1 MERIKVG
8 IIGMG
13 YIGVSHLEAIRRI
26 GFTELV
32 AVADVNTALAR
43 KKAAEFFIPK
53 CYDTVEALLA
63 DPEIQAVHN
72 CTPNNLHFEI
82 NQKIIK
88 AGKHILSEKPLA
100 KNSDESGKMVE
111 LLTRHPKTVAAV
123 NFNYRMNPLV
133 QEMRNKVASGEI
145 GKVTLAHGS
154 YLQDWLLYE
163 TDYNWRIEPDISGPS
178 RCVADIGSHW
188 MDAVQHVVGAR
199 IVEVCADLVTVLPVR
214 KKPTTQVETF
224 ALNKN
229 VEYEDR
235 KITTEDY
242 GAVLFKMDNGVHG
255 VFHVSEVS
263 AGRGCFFNFEID
275 GTKASMYWNQETA
288 DQMWMGHRDKDNL
301 QIMRNPNNL
310 SAGAKEYSYLAKGHP
325 EGWNDAFR
333 NNIYSFYKYI
343 ADGKRPGVDK
353 SDFATFTEAHH
364 IIKLTEAILKSSA
377 SRQWVTVP

>member
-353 SDFATFTEAHH
+353 SDFATFAEAHH
-364 IIKLTEAILKSSA
+364 IIKLTEAILKSSV
-377 SRQWVTVP
+377 SRQWVSVP